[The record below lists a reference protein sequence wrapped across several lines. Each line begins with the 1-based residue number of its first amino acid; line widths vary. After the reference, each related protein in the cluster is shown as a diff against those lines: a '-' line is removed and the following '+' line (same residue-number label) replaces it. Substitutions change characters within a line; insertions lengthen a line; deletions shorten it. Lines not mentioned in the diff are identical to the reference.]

1 MVDILVSRPGFRDL
15 QVRYVDMADATFAEK
30 IVAVNP
36 DGSNIG
42 GGGGP
47 VDVSDRAARLLG
59 IVYGSGGQLQQNANL
74 NLKTELYVGAA
85 AIDPRSIRTLSAA
98 AFDSVQ
104 AVGSAGAIL
113 AQRAGTNELE
123 TEVQRWLG
131 SVAPTVGSKISANSI
146 PVVIASDQGA
156 VSADVSDRA
165 ARLLGVVATVTSLT
179 QMNGVAIQ
187 MGFGV
192 RTAGTQRVTI
202 ATDDVVPV
210 TGTFWQ
216 ATQPVSI
223 AAAVDVSDRA
233 ARLLGRVYGSQGQQI
248 TQTATNF
255 NLQSEIA
262 VGGALIDP
270 RSIRALTASDVV
282 SAQVTSLI
290 PGSGATNL
298 GKAEDAAHTS
308 GDIGVLS
315 LYVRNDALVDLTNA
329 DLDYGTPTV
338 DVKGRAMVREQAVLI
353 ATTISGANAAV
364 TLTIAAAGAGLF
376 HYITSVEIINVNPT
390 AAAIAGSAVTL
401 GYTSTNI
408 PGAPA
413 WTAGNALAAGAEKV
427 VERIVYPSGGIKTTT
442 ANTATTIVAPA
453 IGLGCVCRILVTYFV
468 AP

>member
-36 DGSNIG
+36 DGSN
-42 GGGGP
+42 
-47 VDVSDRAARLLG
+47 
-59 IVYGSGGQLQQNANL
+59 GQLQQNANL

-270 RSIRALTASDVV
+270 R
-282 SAQVTSLI
+282 
-290 PGSGATNL
+290 
-298 GKAEDAAHTS
+298 
-308 GDIGVLS
+308 
-315 LYVRNDALVDLTNA
+315 VDLTNA
-329 DLDYGTPTV
+329 DLDYGAPTV

-353 ATTISGANAAV
+353 ATTISGANAGV
-364 TLTIAAAGAGLF
+364 TLTIA
-376 HYITSVEIINVNPT
+376 
-390 AAAIAGSAVTL
+390 
-401 GYTSTNI
+401 
-408 PGAPA
+408 
-413 WTAGNALAAGAEKV
+413 
-427 VERIVYPSGGIKTTT
+427 
-442 ANTATTIVAPA
+442 
-453 IGLGCVCRILVTYFV
+453 
-468 AP
+468 